1 MLPSRR
7 LVHPAADDDFVSY
20 ISGSNVPSPKNEK
33 KKKQKKN
40 SLKKCLIFQEMEL
53 SSVKLKKLKAYIL
66 GGTSKPPKL
75 KVMNKFF

>member
-1 MLPSRR
+1 MIPSRR

-20 ISGSNVPSPKNEK
+20 ISGSNFPSPKDE
-33 KKKQKKN
+33 KKN

-53 SSVKLKKLKAYIL
+53 SSVRLKKLKAYIL

>member
-33 KKKQKKN
+33 KKKKKT
-40 SLKKCLIFQEMEL
+40 
-53 SSVKLKKLKAYIL
+53 V
-66 GGTSKPPKL
+66 
-75 KVMNKFF
+75 